1 MSGIHWIKVEGN
13 HMEYGKPVKSHSSPS
28 NKSFPESVLSGQPLC
43 IDVMRPLATAQV
55 AIRAEE
61 LRYSLPL
68 NGCIKASCLEL
79 NHPMNPIKCVKY
91 MHCSRDSM
99 HLYAFQQL
107 TNRMLFDYI
116 NIRCNFSRSVE
127 KDPADR
133 ASQWCKTLQNEVVW
147 VHKFWVA
154 DWTVFDLCFLRTWL
168 YVWRLSRPSL
178 EKRPWIGI

>member
-116 NIRCNFSRSVE
+116 NIETLWNHRNHVTSFPAFEWWSCLLGLDHLEIHQHRKPFGSR
-127 KDPADR
+127 K
-133 ASQWCKTLQNEVVW
+133 
-147 VHKFWVA
+147 
-154 DWTVFDLCFLRTWL
+154 
-168 YVWRLSRPSL
+168 
-178 EKRPWIGI
+178 KRQTYLLVI